1 MMRSTLLAV
10 RGDTFD
16 VASVRREIEAIAT
29 AFGEYLAL
37 TGAGGRS
44 KHRALGP
51 VGKALQH
58 ARRVRGDALLGYA
71 RRVHEQVTGSTF
83 PSGPVEKLDQGIRML
98 DELLAKVPPRAHS
111 EILSRI
117 DYATYYDVRRRGME
131 FLSGWETF
139 ARARAEKNG
148 LGPGDPLPWL
158 SKAKAGALGASWKT
172 LAEEYV
178 AQSRLAA
185 TLAEESEDEEDKE

>member
-16 VASVRREIEAIAT
+16 VASLRGEIEAIAT
-29 AFGEYLAL
+29 AFGEYLAH

-51 VGKALQH
+51 VGKTLQH

-71 RRVHEQVTGSTF
+71 RRVHEQVTGRTF

-98 DELLAKVPPRAHS
+98 DELLAKVPARAHGD
-111 EILSRI
+111 ILSRI

-131 FLSGWETF
+131 FFSGWETF

-148 LGPGDPLPWL
+148 LVPGNPLPWF
-158 SKAKAGALGASWKT
+158 SKARAGAHSASWKT
-172 LAEEYV
+172 AAEEYF
-178 AQSRLAA
+178 AQSRLAE
-185 TLAEESEDEEDKE
+185 TLLDESEDEENKE